1 MEKTDKTKKIKKIVL
16 VVVICLA
23 AVVLALSS
31 FVTVP
36 AGHSGVVLTLGAVQD
51 NVLAAGLHMKVPFAQ
66 SVVTVE
72 QPHPKDR
79 GGGFRFVQGFA
90 DSSPTA

>member
-1 MEKTDKTKKIKKIVL
+1 MEKTDKTKKIKKIVI

-23 AVVLALSS
+23 AAVLALSS

-51 NVLAAGLHMKVPFAQ
+51 LSLIHIYLDSADVPKLRDALMAGGTISCRCV
-66 SVVTVE
+66 
-72 QPHPKDR
+72 
-79 GGGFRFVQGFA
+79 
-90 DSSPTA
+90 